1 LALDGGEWPDLGSCF
16 FTPGT
21 FCVGG
26 WVGFFVDLDVVA
38 ENKICICQEQNRYL
52 TTENSTERDERMI
65 IFRKIQRSGCGWL

>member
-1 LALDGGEWPDLGSCF
+1 
-16 FTPGT
+16 
-21 FCVGG
+21 
-26 WVGFFVDLDVVA
+26 VGFFVDLDVVA